1 MMRGLGWFVLVAGMT
16 AALIPFP
23 HVFPL
28 WCAVILIVFFCT
40 LPERSEPRTRAVKRT
55 RERGD

>member
-1 MMRGLGWFVLVAGMT
+1 MMRGFGWFLLLTATT

-23 HVFPL
+23 RIFPL
-28 WCAVILIVFFCT
+28 WCAVILLVFFCT
-40 LPERSEPRTRAVKRT
+40 LPERPEPRSRVVKRT